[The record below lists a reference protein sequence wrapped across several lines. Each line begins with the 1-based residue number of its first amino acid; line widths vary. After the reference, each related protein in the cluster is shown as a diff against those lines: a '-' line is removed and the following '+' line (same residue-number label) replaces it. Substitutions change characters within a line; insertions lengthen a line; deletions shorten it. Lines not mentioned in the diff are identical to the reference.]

1 MSVPKVHLGALILAL
16 LATSCRLWAPQSAA
30 AGDGD
35 GDGEET
41 HPGDPEPKA
50 SRREASGSFEQNET
64 RPPEHGD

>member
-1 MSVPKVHLGALILAL
+1 VSVPKVHLGALILAL

-30 AGDGD
+30 ACDGD
-35 GDGEET
+35 EKDT